1 MSVPQTKLVISFGL
15 VALTCFACGLIIV
28 GQRVAP
34 RIEQS
39 FGIYS
44 EVKPPQVIN
53 FDTIQTGGPSQTL
66 PVNSSAAG
74 EIKRQ
79 GIGCSQCQTPC
90 QCVNC
95 TCDRCD
101 HPAQSIKQQ
110 APSVVA
116 VKPTQARYSLT
127 VFVSTDRQSQEIL
140 NWLNT
145 DPALVKFKKSVD
157 YQAYGQGN
165 ALYQARYANTMPAG
179 NFPAL
184 IFADPTGGHVYVAT
198 TGNMPTTASGLM
210 ASIRDSY
217 TKHKAAK
224 AATPAQDLNYS
235 GDCPDGNCKQPL
247 LNPDR
252 GPLINPDRGP
262 LFPDVRPPSVESLL
276 WSILNP
282 GESLAILLC
291 AFVFVLLCIT
301 ALFKVSR
308 S

>member
-34 RIEQS
+34 RLEQT
-39 FGIYS
+39 FGLYS
-44 EVKPPQVIN
+44 EVKPPQVVN

-79 GIGCSQCQTPC
+79 SNCSQCQTPC

-101 HPAQSIKQQ
+101 HPPRLIKQQ
-110 APSVVA
+110 TPGVLA

-127 VFVSTDRQSQEIL
+127 LFVSTDQQSQALL
-140 NWLNT
+140 NWFNT
-145 DPALVKFKKSVD
+145 DPALQKLKASVA
-157 YQAYGQGN
+157 YQAYAKGN
-165 ALYQARYANTMPAG
+165 PLYQSRYANTMPVES
-179 NFPAL
+179 FPAV
-184 IFADPTGGHVYVAT
+184 IFADQTGGHVYVAT
-198 TGNMPTTASGLM
+198 ANTLPRSASALM
-210 ASIRDSY
+210 GELSKAY
-217 TKHKAAK
+217 NKQKAAK
-224 AATPAQDLNYS
+224 AAPPTQDLNYS
-235 GDCPDGNCKQPL
+235 GDCPDDGNCNVPL
-247 LNPDR
+247 LNPGR
-252 GPLINPDRGP
+252 TPLINPNRTP
-262 LFPDVRPPSVESLL
+262 LFPDAKPPTIESLL

-301 ALFKVSR
+301 ALYKVSR

>member
-1 MSVPQTKLVISFGL
+1 
-15 VALTCFACGLIIV
+15 
-28 GQRVAP
+28 
-34 RIEQS
+34 
-39 FGIYS
+39 
-44 EVKPPQVIN
+44 
-53 FDTIQTGGPSQTL
+53 
-66 PVNSSAAG
+66 
-74 EIKRQ
+74 
-79 GIGCSQCQTPC
+79 
-90 QCVNC
+90 
-95 TCDRCD
+95 
-101 HPAQSIKQQ
+101 
-110 APSVVA
+110 VVA

-127 VFVSTDRQSQEIL
+127 VFVSSDRQSQEIL

-145 DPALVKFKKSVD
+145 DPALVKLKKSVD

-184 IFADPTGGHVYVAT
+184 IFADPTGGYVYVAT

-210 ASIRDSY
+210 QSIRDAY

-235 GDCPDGNCKQPL
+235 GDCPDGNCKPPL

-262 LFPDVRPPSVESLL
+262 LFPDARPPTVESLI
-276 WSILNP
+276 WSILYP